1 MLNILQ
7 PLEPQIGPGRW
18 PSEAICVAQTGS
30 MWEHWK
36 AAIVATHP
44 LQRPPRLEPGLQQC
58 ADLRNIIGGSLP
70 RMRSEIVDEIEQ
82 MASDWAD
89 GTTQWWESLPHHV
102 AQVYFNKDHNQISQ
116 IPLLLHLLRLVR
128 MPGLDDLSDDLPRGF
143 KVTGE
148 LHAGS
153 GLLPTDRQQI

>member
-1 MLNILQ
+1 M
-7 PLEPQIGPGRW
+7 
-18 PSEAICVAQTGS
+18 
-30 MWEHWK
+30 
-36 AAIVATHP
+36 
-44 LQRPPRLEPGLQQC
+44 
-58 ADLRNIIGGSLP
+58 
-70 RMRSEIVDEIEQ
+70 DEIEQ

-128 MPGLDDLSDDLPRGF
+128 MPGLDDLSDDLQRGF

-153 GLLPTDRQQI
+153 GWLPRTDSRYEFPVTSEAFLRNNRQYTMRKLLSKRVDPEWATMQNELRTGEGAHVWALSGSRLVAGSHHNHR